1 MFLPIVKD
9 PIQNPDVKVPHA
21 YVSLE
26 LVNFP
31 VADGT
36 QLSWVGNFPK
46 KIWILGSHPFTI
58 HGGSGSYGL
67 EVPILIT
74 ADKFYFSLT
83 NTTNWYR
90 NWYEKNVH
98 MGTVNDYSDYVNW
111 VVPVKLDGR
120 YHPLVLDGSTATIQI
135 RDKSQALQ
143 PYSNGKP
150 APYNLECPSKDP
162 FETFSTTSLSIK
174 NEGNEVITLDT
185 TFTTSGEDSPF
196 SISSSL
202 PAMVIPGE
210 SFNID
215 IKFQPTEPLYY
226 EGDVIFKNALGG
238 QEIKIFLSGDNR
250 ITRYQPP
257 ESVGIFG
264 SSTGNEI
271 HEKFS
276 LTKLVTGV
284 SKHFFAIT
292 YLYTGE
298 LKFRGT
304 TATDSFQIG
313 RDSTLYNGHYHPPIH
328 AKSIPGIPIT
338 TEGFYLVSINYDM
351 RNFLVEPMG
360 NLNIVTKDT
369 GGGGNSISLSG
380 DPETDE
386 YTGLLNP
393 IDPTKLSKLYI
404 ENDDFDFM
412 NVFRFG
418 DYNAD
423 GICDRW
429 DTLAFPPTQDA
440 YVLKFN
446 GRTLAYSY
454 TLQ

>member
-1 MFLPIVKD
+1 M
-9 PIQNPDVKVPHA
+9 
-21 YVSLE
+21 
-26 LVNFP
+26 
-31 VADGT
+31 
-36 QLSWVGNFPK
+36 
-46 KIWILGSHPFTI
+46 
-58 HGGSGSYGL
+58 
-67 EVPILIT
+67 
-74 ADKFYFSLT
+74 
-83 NTTNWYR
+83 
-90 NWYEKNVH
+90 
-98 MGTVNDYSDYVNW
+98 NW
-111 VVPVKLDGR
+111 VVPVKLDEK
-120 YHPLVLDGSTATIQI
+120 YHPLVLDGSTSTIQI
-135 RDKSQALQ
+135 RDKSLVLQ

-150 APYNLECPSKDP
+150 APYNLKCLSKDP

-174 NEGNEVITLDT
+174 NEGNDVITLDT

-202 PAMVIPGE
+202 PSMVVPGE

-215 IKFQPTEPLYY
+215 IKFQPTEPLFY
-226 EGDVIFKNALGG
+226 EGAITLKNDLGR

-250 ITRYQPP
+250 ITRFQPP

-284 SKHFFAIT
+284 RNDLIAGVSKNFFAIT

-338 TEGFYLVSINYDM
+338 TEGFYMLSIDYGH
-351 RNFLVEPMG
+351 RYFRVKSMG
-360 NLNIVTKDT
+360 YLEIITEYISGDR
-369 GGGGNSISLSG
+369 NSIDLSG
-380 DPETDE
+380 DPETDIF
-386 YTGLLNP
+386 TGLLNP
-393 IDPTKLSKLYI
+393 IDPTKLSKVTI
-404 ENDDFDFM
+404 NNGGVNEFI
-412 NVFRFG
+412 FG

-423 GICDRW
+423 GICDVW
-429 DTLAFPPTQDA
+429 ETLSFPPNQGVYNLT
-440 YVLKFN
+440 FN